1 MTPQDL
7 LTVSGVSIGFGG
19 ILALSEVS
27 ISVAA
32 GSVTAI
38 IGPNGAGKTTL
49 FNVIS
54 NFYRPQAGSVLFDG
68 TDILRLPTHARSRI
82 GIARTFQNIALFTG
96 MTVLE
101 NIKLGAHAQLKTN
114 VFSAG
119 LYLGWARREEAAL
132 TKRIDEEIIGFL
144 DLGDVR
150 DRPIAGLPF
159 GVQKRVEL
167 ARALAPRPRLMML
180 DEPVA
185 GMNAAEKL
193 AMAGYIRRCVDERN
207 ATVLII
213 DHDMETVMGLSDHV
227 VVLNFGRVIA
237 SGPAAVVQR
246 DPDVINA
253 YLGDQ

>member
-1 MTPQDL
+1 VTAPDL
-7 LTVSGVSIGFGG
+7 LTVSDVSIGFGG
-19 ILALSEVS
+19 ILALSDVS
-27 ISVAA
+27 LTVAA

-49 FNVIS
+49 FYVIS

-119 LYLGWARREEAAL
+119 LYFGWARREEAAL
-132 TKRIDEEIIGFL
+132 AKRID
-144 DLGDVR
+144 D
-150 DRPIAGLPF
+150 
-159 GVQKRVEL
+159 
-167 ARALAPRPRLMML
+167 
-180 DEPVA
+180 
-185 GMNAAEKL
+185 
-193 AMAGYIRRCVDERN
+193 
-207 ATVLII
+207 
-213 DHDMETVMGLSDHV
+213 DMETVMGLSDHV

-237 SGPAAVVQR
+237 AGPAAVVQQ
-246 DPDVINA
+246 DPDVISA
-253 YLGDQ
+253 YLGDE